1 MILST
6 SEANYREDE
15 ANIFVWVKSLAA
27 LQVPRLQRAKPL
39 VWPKMHLHRS
49 RLMNYAKTSRHSI
62 HLRFAKNVSAV
73 RPKSQNQYDDNTIQK
88 SPFTKSLPS
97 LALVAVYVLVPVL
110 CLSKTQR
117 CYTSC
122 LKKSKVPELV
132 FVYFDRSQQ
141 SIRDPHGPRHELQSW
156 QVTYDRTEPSEEQR
170 RFCSLLHTCHIICA
184 SFSLL
189 FSSFLNFSLLFS
201 LGTESKIRNLKMM
214 CFDVPNVS
222 GFLA

>member
-1 MILST
+1 MSINGIMILST

-49 RLMNYAKTSRHSI
+49 KLMNYAKTSRHSI

-156 QVTYDRTEPSEEQR
+156 QVTYDQTEPQR
-170 RFCSLLHTCHIICA
+170 SNDGFVPFFIHVI
-184 SFSLL
+184 SFVYHFLYSSPL
-189 FSSFLNFSLLFS
+189 FSTFLYYFLLV
-201 LGTESKIRNLKMM
+201 LNRK
-214 CFDVPNVS
+214 
-222 GFLA
+222 

>member
-1 MILST
+1 MSINGIMILST

-49 RLMNYAKTSRHSI
+49 KLMNYAKTSRHSI

-117 CYTSC
+117 CYTGC

-156 QVTYDRTEPSEEQR
+156 QVTYDQTEPQR
-170 RFCSLLHTCHIICA
+170 SNEGFVPFFIHVISFVCHFLY
-184 SFSLL
+184 SSPL
-189 FSSFLNFSLLFS
+189 FSTFLCYFLLV
-201 LGTESKIRNLKMM
+201 LNRK
-214 CFDVPNVS
+214 
-222 GFLA
+222 